1 MADLI
6 LHHYEGSPFAHKIRA
21 TFGFKGLAWRSVEI
35 PMIMPKPDLMP
46 LSGGYR
52 RTPVM
57 QVGADIYHDT
67 QLIAAELERRH
78 PAPTLYPAGGEGLAH
93 ALTFWADGALFG
105 ATTGAAF
112 AHIADKMPP
121 AFFADRAGMRG
132 QEPATPEKI
141 MAAAPRLVAEL
152 NRTLHLVEGWLA
164 DGRPFLLGDAA
175 GLADFSIFHPF
186 WMVNRA
192 GRKNAAMLEPFANI
206 RGWLGRIEALGTGS
220 PTAMESKEA
229 LAVAKEADPA
239 DPGESHPDEAG
250 PALGQTVSV
259 LAADKVPEAV
269 VGEVVAVRR
278 NEVVVRREDALV
290 GAVHNHFPRFGYII
304 RPA

>member
-1 MADLI
+1 MAELI

-21 TFGFKGLAWRSVEI
+21 ILGFKGLAWRSVEI

-52 RTPVM
+52 RTPVL
-57 QVGADIYHDT
+57 QAGADIYHDT

-78 PAPTLYPAGGEGLAH
+78 PAPTLYPQGGEGMAH

-105 ATTGAAF
+105 AVTGAAF
-112 AHIADKMPP
+112 AHIADRMPP
-121 AFFADRAGMRG
+121 AFFADRAVMRG
-132 QEPATPEKI
+132 QEPAPPEKI

-152 NRTLHLVEGWLA
+152 NRTQHLVEGWLA
-164 DGRPFLLGDAA
+164 DGRPFLLGAAA

-186 WMVNRA
+186 WMLNRA
-192 GRKNAAMLEPFANI
+192 GRKNAALLEPYPHI
-206 RGWLGRIEALGTGS
+206 CSWLERIEAFGTGS
-220 PTAMESKEA
+220 PADMEAQAA
-229 LAVAKEADPA
+229 LDVARSAEPA
-239 DPGESHPDEAG
+239 DPGESEPDDAG

-259 LAADKVPEAV
+259 LAVDKVPEAV

-278 NEVVVRREDALV
+278 NEVVVRRADDRV
-290 GAVHNHFPRFGYII
+290 GTVHNHFPRFGYIV

>member
-1 MADLI
+1 MTELI

-21 TFGFKGLAWRSVEI
+21 VFGFKGLAWRSVEI

-52 RTPVM
+52 RTPVL
-57 QVGADIYHDT
+57 QAGADIYHDT

-78 PAPTLYPAGGEGLAH
+78 PAPTLYPQGGEGLAH
-93 ALTFWADGALFG
+93 ALAFWADGALFG
-105 ATTGAAF
+105 AVTGAAF
-112 AHIADKMPP
+112 AHIADRMPP
-121 AFFADRAGMRG
+121 EFFADRAAMRG
-132 QEPATPEKI
+132 QEPVPPEKI

-192 GRKNAAMLEPFANI
+192 GRKNAALLEPFPHI
-206 RGWLGRIEALGTGS
+206 RGWLGRIAAFGTGS
-220 PTAMESKEA
+220 PTGLDAQEA
-229 LAVAKEADPA
+229 LEIAGSADPA
-239 DPGESHPDEAG
+239 DPGESAPDDAG
-250 PALGQTVSV
+250 PAPGQTVSV
-259 LAADKVPEAV
+259 LAADRVPEAV
-269 VGEVVAVRR
+269 IGEVVAVRR
-278 NEVVVRREDALV
+278 NEVVVRRADDRV
-290 GAVHNHFPRFGYII
+290 GTVHNHFPRSGYII
-304 RPA
+304 RPV

>member
-1 MADLI
+1 MSDLI
-6 LHHYEGSPFAHKIRA
+6 LHHYDGSPFAHKIRA
-21 TFGFKGLAWRSVEI
+21 ILGFKDLAWRSVQI
-35 PMIMPKPDLMP
+35 PMVMPKPDLMP

-57 QVGADIYHDT
+57 QDGADIYHDT
-67 QLIAAELERRH
+67 QFIAAELERRH
-78 PAPTLYPAGGEGLAH
+78 PAPTLYPEGGEGMAH

-105 ATTGAAF
+105 TTTGAAF
-112 AHIADKMPP
+112 AHIADRMPP
-121 AFFADRAGMRG
+121 DFFADRAAMRG
-132 QEPATPEKI
+132 QEPVTPEKI

-164 DGRPFLLGDAA
+164 DGRPFLLGAAA
-175 GLADFSIFHPF
+175 GLADFSMFHPF

-192 GRKNAAMLEPFANI
+192 GRKNAALLEPFPNI
-206 RGWLGRIEALGTGS
+206 RGWLGRIEALGTGAATEMAS
-220 PTAMESKEA
+220 QEA
-229 LAVAKEADPA
+229 LDVAKAADPA
-239 DPGESHPDEAG
+239 DPGESEPDDAA
-250 PALGQTVSV
+250 PAVGQTVSV

-278 NEVVVRREDALV
+278 NEVVVRREDDRV

>member
-1 MADLI
+1 MTELI

-21 TFGFKGLAWRSVEI
+21 VFGFKGLAWRSVEI

-52 RTPVM
+52 RTPVL
-57 QVGADIYHDT
+57 QAGADIYHDT

-78 PAPTLYPAGGEGLAH
+78 PAPTLYPQGGEGLAH
-93 ALTFWADGALFG
+93 ALAFWADGALFG
-105 ATTGAAF
+105 AVTGAAF
-112 AHIADKMPP
+112 AHIADRMPP
-121 AFFADRAGMRG
+121 EFFADRAAMRG
-132 QEPATPEKI
+132 QEPVPPEKI

-192 GRKNAAMLEPFANI
+192 GRKNAALLEPFPHI
-206 RGWLGRIEALGTGS
+206 RGWLGRIAAFGTGS
-220 PTAMESKEA
+220 PTGLDAQEA
-229 LAVAKEADPA
+229 LEIAGSADPA
-239 DPGESHPDEAG
+239 DPGESAPDDAG
-250 PALGQTVSV
+250 PAPGQTVSV
-259 LAADKVPEAV
+259 LAADRVPEAV
-269 VGEVVAVRR
+269 IGEVVAVRR
-278 NEVVVRREDALV
+278 NEVVVRRTDDRV
-290 GAVHNHFPRFGYII
+290 GTVHNHFPRSGYII
-304 RPA
+304 RPV

>member
-1 MADLI
+1 
-6 LHHYEGSPFAHKIRA
+6 
-21 TFGFKGLAWRSVEI
+21 
-35 PMIMPKPDLMP
+35 
-46 LSGGYR
+46 
-52 RTPVM
+52 
-57 QVGADIYHDT
+57 
-67 QLIAAELERRH
+67 
-78 PAPTLYPAGGEGLAH
+78 
-93 ALTFWADGALFG
+93 
-105 ATTGAAF
+105 
-112 AHIADKMPP
+112 
-121 AFFADRAGMRG
+121 
-132 QEPATPEKI
+132 
-141 MAAAPRLVAEL
+141 
-152 NRTLHLVEGWLA
+152 
-164 DGRPFLLGDAA
+164 
-175 GLADFSIFHPF
+175 
-186 WMVNRA
+186 
-192 GRKNAAMLEPFANI
+192 MLEPFANI

>member
-1 MADLI
+1 MSDPI
-6 LHHYEGSPFAHKIRA
+6 LHHYDGSPFAHKIRA
-21 TFGFKGLAWRSVEI
+21 ILGFKGLAWRSVQI

-78 PAPTLYPAGGEGLAH
+78 AAPSLYPQGGEGLAH

-105 ATTGAAF
+105 TTTGAAF
-112 AHIADKMPP
+112 AHIADRMPP
-121 AFFADRAGMRG
+121 DFFADRAAMRR
-132 QEPATPEKI
+132 QEPVPPEKI

-175 GLADFSIFHPF
+175 GLADFSMFHPF
-186 WMVNRA
+186 WMLNRA
-192 GRKNAAMLEPFANI
+192 GRKNAALLEPFPHI
-206 RGWLGRIEALGTGS
+206 RGWLGRIEAFGTGS
-220 PTAMESKEA
+220 PTDMDAQEA
-229 LAVAKEADPA
+229 LDIAEAADPA
-239 DPGESHPDEAG
+239 EPGESQPDDAG
-250 PALGQTVSV
+250 PAVGQKVSV

-278 NEVVVRREDALV
+278 NEVVVRREDPRV
-290 GAVHNHFPRFGYII
+290 GTVHNHFPRFGYIV

>member
-1 MADLI
+1 MTDLI
-6 LHHYEGSPFAHKIRA
+6 LHHYDGSPFAHKIRA
-21 TFGFKGLAWRSVEI
+21 ILGFKGLAWRSVQI

-57 QVGADIYHDT
+57 QTGADIWHDT
-67 QLIAAELERRH
+67 QLIAAELERRR
-78 PAPTLYPAGGEGLAH
+78 PAPTLYPQGGEGLAH

-105 ATTGAAF
+105 TVTGAAF
-112 AHIADKMPP
+112 AHIADRMPP
-121 AFFADRAGMRG
+121 DFFADRAAMRG
-132 QEPATPEKI
+132 QEPAPPEKI

-152 NRTLHLVEGWLA
+152 NRTLNLVEGWLA

-186 WMVNRA
+186 WMLNRG
-192 GRKNAAMLEPFANI
+192 GRKNAALLEPCPNI
-206 RGWLGRIEALGTGS
+206 RGWLGRIEAMGTGS
-220 PTAMESKEA
+220 PADMDANEA
-229 LAVAKEADPA
+229 LDAAKAAEPA
-239 DPGESHPDEAG
+239 DPGESEPDDAG

-259 LAADKVPEAV
+259 LAADRVPEAV
-269 VGEVVAVRR
+269 IGEVVAVRR
-278 NEVVVRREDALV
+278 NEIVIRREDARV
-290 GAVHNHFPRFGYII
+290 GTVHNHFPRFGYIV

>member
-1 MADLI
+1 MAELI

-21 TFGFKGLAWRSVEI
+21 IFGFKGLAWRSVEI

-52 RTPVM
+52 RTPVL
-57 QVGADIYHDT
+57 QAGADIYHDT

-78 PAPTLYPAGGEGLAH
+78 PAPTLYPQGGEGLAH

-105 ATTGAAF
+105 AVTGAAF
-112 AHIADKMPP
+112 AHIADRMPP
-121 AFFADRAGMRG
+121 AFFADRAAMRG
-132 QEPATPEKI
+132 QEPVPPEKI

-192 GRKNAAMLEPFANI
+192 GRKNAALLEPFSNI
-206 RGWLGRIEALGTGS
+206 RGWLDRMAAFGTGS
-220 PTAMESKEA
+220 PTELDAQEA
-229 LAVAKEADPA
+229 LEIARSADPA
-239 DPGESHPDEAG
+239 DPGESAPDDAG

-259 LAADKVPEAV
+259 LAADRVPEAV

-278 NEVVVRREDALV
+278 NEVVVRRTDERV
-290 GAVHNHFPRFGYII
+290 GTVHNHFPRAGYII

>member
-21 TFGFKGLAWRSVEI
+21 IFGFKGLAWRSVEI

-112 AHIADKMPP
+112 AHIADKMPAGLFRRPGRHARAGAGYAGEDHGRRAP
-121 AFFADRAGMRG
+121 AGRGVEPHAPSGRGLAGRRPALPARRRRRARRLLDLPSLLDGEPGGPEECGDAGALPPYPRLGRADRGDRD
-132 QEPATPEKI
+132 
-141 MAAAPRLVAEL
+141 RLAH
-152 NRTLHLVEGWLA
+152 RHGFEG
-164 DGRPFLLGDAA
+164 
-175 GLADFSIFHPF
+175 
-186 WMVNRA
+186 
-192 GRKNAAMLEPFANI
+192 
-206 RGWLGRIEALGTGS
+206 
-220 PTAMESKEA
+220 
-229 LAVAKEADPA
+229 
-239 DPGESHPDEAG
+239 
-250 PALGQTVSV
+250 
-259 LAADKVPEAV
+259 
-269 VGEVVAVRR
+269 
-278 NEVVVRREDALV
+278 
-290 GAVHNHFPRFGYII
+290 GA
-304 RPA
+304 

>member
-1 MADLI
+1 MAGLI

-21 TFGFKGLAWRSVEI
+21 IFGFKGLAWRSVEI

-57 QVGADIYHDT
+57 QAGADIYHDT
-67 QLIAAELERRH
+67 QLIAAELERRR
-78 PAPTLYPAGGEGLAH
+78 PAPTLYPNGGEGMAH
-93 ALTFWADGALFG
+93 ALAFWADGALFG

-112 AHIADKMPP
+112 AHIADRMPP
-121 AFFADRAGMRG
+121 AFFADRAAMRG
-132 QEPATPEKI
+132 QEPAPPEKI

-152 NRTLHLVEGWLA
+152 NRTMHLVEGWLA

-186 WMVNRA
+186 WMLNRT
-192 GRKNAAMLEPFANI
+192 GRKNAALLEPFPNI
-206 RGWLGRIEALGTGS
+206 RGWVERIEAMGTGS
-220 PTAMESKEA
+220 SAEMDAKEA
-229 LAVAKEADPA
+229 LDAARAADPD
-239 DPGESHPDEAG
+239 DPGESEPDAAG

-259 LAADKVPEAV
+259 LAADRAPEAV
-269 VGEVVAVRR
+269 IGEVVAVRR
-278 NEVVVRREDALV
+278 NAVVVRREDARV
-290 GAVHNHFPRFGYII
+290 GTVHNHFPRFGYTI

>member
-1 MADLI
+1 MSDLI

-21 TFGFKGLAWRSVEI
+21 VFGLKGLAWRSVEI

-52 RTPVM
+52 RTPVL
-57 QVGADIYHDT
+57 QVGADVYHDT

-78 PAPTLYPAGGEGLAH
+78 PAPTLYPQGGEGLAH
-93 ALTFWADGALFG
+93 ALTFWADGALFS
-105 ATTGAAF
+105 AVTGAAF
-112 AHIADKMPP
+112 AHIADRMPP
-121 AFFADRAGMRG
+121 AFFADRAAMRG
-132 QEPATPEKI
+132 QEPVPPEKI

-152 NRTLHLVEGWLA
+152 NRTLHLVEGWLG
-164 DGRPFLLGDAA
+164 DGRAFLLGDAA

-192 GRKNAAMLEPFANI
+192 GRKNAALLEPFPNI
-206 RGWLGRIEALGTGS
+206 RGWLDRIAAFGTGS
-220 PTAMESKEA
+220 PTELDAQAA
-229 LAVAKEADPA
+229 LDIARSADPA
-239 DPGESHPDEAG
+239 DPGESAPDDAG
-250 PALGQTVSV
+250 PAPGQTVSV

-278 NEVVVRREDALV
+278 NEVVLRRADERV
-290 GAVHNHFPRFGYII
+290 GSVHNHFPRSGYII

>member
-6 LHHYEGSPFAHKIRA
+6 LHHYDGSPFAHKIRA
-21 TFGFKGLAWRSVEI
+21 IFGFKGLAWRSVQI

-57 QVGADIYHDT
+57 QAGADIYHDT

-78 PAPTLYPAGGEGLAH
+78 PAPTLFPAGGEGLAH
-93 ALTFWADGALFG
+93 ALNFWADGALFA

-112 AHIADKMPP
+112 AHIADRMPP
-121 AFFADRAGMRG
+121 DFFADRAAMRG
-132 QEPATPEKI
+132 QEPAPPEKI

-164 DGRPFLLGDAA
+164 DRPFLLGDAA

-186 WMVNRA
+186 WMLNRA
-192 GRKNAAMLEPFANI
+192 GRKNAALLEPFPNI
-206 RGWLGRIEALGTGS
+206 RGWLGRIEALGTGAATEMAS
-220 PTAMESKEA
+220 QEA
-229 LAVAKEADPA
+229 LDVAKAADPA
-239 DPGESHPDEAG
+239 DPGESEPDDAA
-250 PALGQTVSV
+250 PAVGQSVSV
-259 LAADKVPEAV
+259 LAADRVPEAV
-269 VGEVVAVRR
+269 IGEVVAVRR
-278 NEVVVRREDALV
+278 NEVVIRREDDRV

>member
-1 MADLI
+1 MAELI

-21 TFGFKGLAWRSVEI
+21 VLGFKGLAWRSVEI

-52 RTPVM
+52 RTPVL

-67 QLIAAELERRH
+67 QLIAAELEHRH
-78 PAPTLYPAGGEGLAH
+78 PAPILYPQGGEGLAH

-105 ATTGAAF
+105 AVTGAAF
-112 AHIADKMPP
+112 AHIADRMPP
-121 AFFADRAGMRG
+121 AFFADRAAMRG
-132 QEPATPEKI
+132 QEPAPPEKI

-152 NRTLHLVEGWLA
+152 NRTLHMVDGWLA

-192 GRKNAAMLEPFANI
+192 GRKNAALLEPFPNI
-206 RGWLGRIEALGTGS
+206 RGWLDRIAAFGTGS
-220 PTAMESKEA
+220 PTELDAQDA
-229 LAVAKEADPA
+229 LDIARSADPA
-239 DPGESHPDEAG
+239 DPGESAPDDAG
-250 PALGQTVSV
+250 PTLGQTVSV
-259 LAADKVPEAV
+259 LAADRVPEAV

-278 NEVVVRREDALV
+278 NEVVVRRADDRV
-290 GAVHNHFPRFGYII
+290 GTVHNHFPRSGYII